1 MEYINV
7 MNEPL
12 YEGSFVVI
20 DLETTGFSIE
30 EADIIEI
37 GAVRVE
43 GGIISETYSRLIY
56 PGYFLPRRVTEITG
70 ITNAMVIGQPTI
82 GEVIGEFMDFIGTN
96 IVVGHNVKQDIKFL
110 DKYTKIYLGKKL
122 KIPHIC
128 TLQLARNLFPGL
140 GNYTLHNLAD
150 HFGITYK
157 KVHRAL
163 DDAMTTAKLFMI
175 MLEFLWKNMGISS
188 YLDIKQIYKKC

>member
-96 IVVGHNVKQDIKFL
+96 IVVGHNVKQDLKFL

-188 YLDIKQIYKKC
+188 YLDIKQISKKC

>member
-1 MEYINV
+1 

-70 ITNAMVIGQPTI
+70 ITNAMVVGQPTI

-150 HFGITYK
+150 HFGIAYK

-188 YLDIKQIYKKC
+188 YLDIKQISKKC

>member
-1 MEYINV
+1 

-96 IVVGHNVKQDIKFL
+96 IVVGHNVKQDLKFL

-188 YLDIKQIYKKC
+188 YLDIRQIYKKC

>member
-1 MEYINV
+1 

-150 HFGITYK
+150 HFGIAYK

-188 YLDIKQIYKKC
+188 YLDIKQISKKC

>member
-1 MEYINV
+1 

-20 DLETTGFSIE
+20 DLETTGFSVE
-30 EADIIEI
+30 NSDIIEI
-37 GAVRVE
+37 GAVKVE

-82 GEVIGEFMDFIGTN
+82 GEVIFIGCN

-110 DKYTKIYLGKKL
+110 EKYTKIYMGKKL

-128 TLQLARNLFPGL
+128 TLQLARNLFPGM

-150 HFGITYK
+150 NFGITYK

-163 DDAMTTAKLFMI
+163 DDAMTTARLFMV

-188 YLDIKQIYKKC
+188 YIDIRQICKSVNMQKC

>member
-1 MEYINV
+1 

-96 IVVGHNVKQDIKFL
+96 IVVGHNVKQDLKFL
-110 DKYTKIYLGKKL
+110 DKYTKIYFGKKL

-188 YLDIKQIYKKC
+188 YLDIKQISKKC

>member
-1 MEYINV
+1 

-12 YEGSFVVI
+12 YEGNFVVI

-150 HFGITYK
+150 HFGIAYK

-188 YLDIKQIYKKC
+188 YLDIKQISKKC

>member
-1 MEYINV
+1 

-96 IVVGHNVKQDIKFL
+96 IVVGHNVKQDLKFL

-188 YLDIKQIYKKC
+188 YLDIKQISKKC

>member
-1 MEYINV
+1 

-82 GEVIGEFMDFIGTN
+82 DEVIGEFMDFIGTN
-96 IVVGHNVKQDIKFL
+96 IVVGHNVKQDLKFL

-188 YLDIKQIYKKC
+188 YIDIRQIYKKC

>member
-1 MEYINV
+1 

-12 YEGSFVVI
+12 YEGNFVVI

-70 ITNAMVIGQPTI
+70 ITNAMVVGQPTI